1 MHLVICLRLVV
12 NTVHYMVRPWVFH
25 NRVLLRG
32 AFGQIEVLMD
42 DGFNPILLVSNL
54 ATLGQTMYEMFLGSK
69 NSLFGVYFWSDL
81 VPINKHE
88 FGPHVV

>member
-1 MHLVICLRLVV
+1 MHSVICLRLVV

-42 DGFNPILLVSNL
+42 DGVQP
-54 ATLGQTMYEMFLGSK
+54 
-69 NSLFGVYFWSDL
+69 NSFG
-81 VPINKHE
+81 K
-88 FGPHVV
+88 